1 MKRYKTT
8 TPTTTNSSALK
19 NRQKH
24 WKRKSFYKL
33 YLKMLKTNFKNSL
46 IKLKNKTKLKNKEK
60 P

>member
-1 MKRYKTT
+1 MKRYKIT

-24 WKRKSFYKL
+24 WKRKSFSKP
-33 YLKMLKTNFKNSL
+33 YLKKCLKQF
-46 IKLKNKTKLKNKEK
+46 LKI